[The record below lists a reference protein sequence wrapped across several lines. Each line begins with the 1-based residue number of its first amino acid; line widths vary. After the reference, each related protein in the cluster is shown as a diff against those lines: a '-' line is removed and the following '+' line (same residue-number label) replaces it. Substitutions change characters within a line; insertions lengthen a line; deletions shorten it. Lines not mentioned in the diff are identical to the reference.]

1 MADISS
7 VSALSFG
14 PTVELLNHAM
24 KGARLEKDQIANNI
38 ANVNTP
44 NFRRGTTSF
53 QEALAESLGTPADPD
68 ELALTTNDPRQF
80 DVNGAEAPVP
90 YVEPK
95 GHVDETTQDRVD
107 RSNVDIDQEATLLQ
121 QNSGYQQTVAGLLQK
136 QYSWIRQA
144 ITEQNA

>member
-1 MADISS
+1 MADTS
-7 VSALSFG
+7 VSAISFG
-14 PTVELLNHAM
+14 PTVDLLNHAM

-53 QEALAESLGTPADPD
+53 QEALAESLGTPASPD

-90 YVEPK
+90 FDPK
-95 GHVDETTQDRVD
+95 GHVDDTTQDRVD

-121 QNSGYQQTVAGLLQK
+121 ENAGYQQTVAGLLQK